1 MYIKGDG
8 DNFYI
13 SRVYWLNCEDC
24 TIYEFM
30 NKDGDIIE
38 IEVKVNE
45 SIDSK
50 VKLYFD

>member
-1 MYIKGDG
+1 MYIKGDW

-13 SRVYWLNCEDC
+13 SRVYWLNCEEC
-24 TIYEFM
+24 AIYEFQ

-45 SIDSK
+45 KLEDK